1 MLINSICCSYK
12 TYFNSFPCA
21 ALQGGRLPRPAIN
34 INRIPVAAIKIEHR
48 PLPHGIRVTC
58 AAVIC
63 TASKLM
69 TIAIEGNPTA
79 SLYHD
84 EQHPARRITR
94 HCERAAAAQIE
105 SVLLVTRISAS
116 RIRYKT
122 HSCELRRAT

>member
-1 MLINSICCSYK
+1 MFVATK
-12 TYFNSFPCA
+12 TYFYSVPCA

-34 INRIPVAAIKIEHR
+34 INRIPVAAIKIEQI

-69 TIAIEGNPTA
+69 TIAIEGNSTA
-79 SLYHD
+79 RLYHD
-84 EQHPARRITR
+84 DQHPVRRITR

-105 SVLLVTRISAS
+105 AVLPVTRKSAS
-116 RIRYKT
+116 RVRCKT
-122 HSCELRRAT
+122 HSRKLRRPT

>member
-1 MLINSICCSYK
+1 MFVATK
-12 TYFNSFPCA
+12 TYFYFVPCA

-48 PLPHGIRVTC
+48 PLPQGIRVTC

-69 TIAIEGNPTA
+69 TIAIEGNPTV

-84 EQHPARRITR
+84 DQHPARRITR

-105 SVLLVTRISAS
+105 TMLLVTRAS
-116 RIRYKT
+116 RIRCKT
-122 HSCELRRAT
+122 HSCEL